1 MQLLFIS
8 KGLMGALPEESQ
20 DESFDY
26 ALHVQ
31 AALALGVQILGE
43 RCSS

>member
-8 KGLMGALPEESQ
+8 KGLVGALPEKSQ
-20 DESFDY
+20 DESLHY

-31 AALALGVQILGE
+31 AALAFGVQILGE